1 MNYKAILFCP
11 DENTARTV
19 TQVLTELDF
28 SVEPSVEPFAAVK
41 KLTSEHFD
49 ALVVDGDNQQNA
61 TLLFKTA
68 RNSGLNQNSLA
79 VAIVEGQ
86 SGVAKAFQIGA
97 NLVLTKPIN
106 VEQSKGTLRVARGL
120 LRKTEAAKAA
130 GTGPATDHVFT
141 APFSG
146 SDAKPLPAPMHPLSM
161 PANLTAPPP
170 GRAAASPTALFET
183 EAEPSP
189 APEAME
195 AALLESMP
203 NPVVSKPRTT
213 PSSAPPVSKP
223 SPWQPVSQPM
233 AQPVAN
239 ALKHADQA
247 LGRTSTR
254 TSDLSAD
261 NAIFSH
267 ASSGAAAA
275 AAPARTPIKEVKEV
289 DDLTEIPEAS
299 ELVAPSPAPQSN
311 RTALI
316 AVLLVVVVAAAGYF
330 GWTWTK
336 THPRLAVSAPQIRT
350 TPAPPSATAPA
361 VPANVPQTNPASP
374 EIALPSASV
383 ISSPLPKTSPAV
395 PAVTA
400 STSPR
405 TTPLPTT
412 VAELPSAAT
421 KKAVTNISV
430 SATPAPKQEVLVVNN
445 QPSRPATPPPATQ
458 ADAEPAPE
466 ASIVSTGSGDS
477 AVSGLVQMPSSTPQ
491 PAPHSLRISQGISQ
505 GLLVK
510 KVAPAYP
517 PKALSMGIQGAVEL
531 LATIS
536 PTGSVTNIK
545 LLNGDTQ
552 LARAAMDAV
561 KQWKY
566 KPYYLDD
573 KPLEIQ
579 TEITVNFKLP

>member
-1 MNYKAILFCP
+1 MSYKAILFCP
-11 DENTARTV
+11 DEKTARTV

-130 GTGPATDHVFT
+130 GTGPATDHVFPT
-141 APFSG
+141 PFSG
-146 SDAKPLPAPMHPLSM
+146 ADTKPVPPPMHPLSM
-161 PANLTAPPP
+161 PANLTTTPP
-170 GRAAASPTALFET
+170 GRAAVSPTALFET

-203 NPVVSKPRTT
+203 NPVVSKPRTA

-254 TSDLSAD
+254 TSDVSAD
-261 NAIFSH
+261 NGIFGR

-275 AAPARTPIKEVKEV
+275 AAPARTPIKEV
-289 DDLTEIPEAS
+289 DDLTEIPEAT
-299 ELVAPSPAPQSN
+299 ELVAPLPAPQSN
-311 RTALI
+311 RTGLI
-316 AVLLVVVVAAAGYF
+316 ALLLVVVVAAAGYF

-336 THPRLAVSAPQIRT
+336 SHPRLALSAPQIRT
-350 TPAPPSATAPA
+350 APAPPSATALAAPT
-361 VPANVPQTNPASP
+361 NLPQTNPAPP
-374 EIALPSASV
+374 ETALPSASV
-383 ISSPLPKTSPAV
+383 ISPPIAKTSPAL

-400 STSPR
+400 SSSPR
-405 TTPLPTT
+405 TTPAPTT
-412 VAELPSAAT
+412 VAEVPSATT

-430 SATPAPKQEVLVVNN
+430 SAAATPKQEVLVVNN
-445 QPSRPATPPPATQ
+445 QPSRLATPPPTTQ
-458 ADAEPAPE
+458 ADAELAPE

-510 KVAPAYP
+510 KVAPNYP